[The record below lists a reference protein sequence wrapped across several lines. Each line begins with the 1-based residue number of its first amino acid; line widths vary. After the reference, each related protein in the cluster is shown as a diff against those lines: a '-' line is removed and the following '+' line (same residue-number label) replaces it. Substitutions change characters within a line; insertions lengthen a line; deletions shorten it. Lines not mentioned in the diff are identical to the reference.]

1 MMTSDTNPDFSAT
14 PNDDD
19 RLSPEPDMTP
29 EYDAEETPDAAPSPI
44 DEPAPAGNRVA
55 ELEAEVARLKD
66 HILRALA
73 DADNTRKRA
82 VKEREDATK
91 FAVSGFARDMLEIA
105 DNFRRAI
112 DSVPEEV
119 KNGGDPLIVNLLA
132 GIDAIERGLIKTFEK
147 HGIKKIEPLGEIFDP
162 HFHEVMFEAP
172 MPNKQPGTI
181 IQVLEAGYTINER
194 LLRPAR
200 VGVSKADS
208 PDNGGKPHQIDESV

>member
-1 MMTSDTNPDFSAT
+1 MMNDTNPDIT
-14 PNDDD
+14 PIPDAED
-19 RLSPEPDMTP
+19 RLSLEPETSPDTNADATP
-29 EYDAEETPDAAPSPI
+29 ETVAPLH
-44 DEPAPAGNRVA
+44 PAGNRVT
-55 ELEAEVARLKD
+55 ELEAENARLKD

-91 FAVSGFARDMLEIA
+91 FAVTGFARDMLEIA
-105 DNFRRAI
+105 DNFRRAL

-119 KNGGDPLIVNLLA
+119 KTAADPLLVNLLT
-132 GIDAIERGLIKTFEK
+132 GIDAIERGLLRTFEK
-147 HGIKKIEPLGEIFDP
+147 HGIKKIEPIGEMFNP

-172 MPNKQPGTI
+172 IPNKQPGTI
-181 IQVLEAGYTINER
+181 IQVLEAGYTLNER

-208 PDNGGKPHQIDESV
+208 AEGSGPAHKIDESV